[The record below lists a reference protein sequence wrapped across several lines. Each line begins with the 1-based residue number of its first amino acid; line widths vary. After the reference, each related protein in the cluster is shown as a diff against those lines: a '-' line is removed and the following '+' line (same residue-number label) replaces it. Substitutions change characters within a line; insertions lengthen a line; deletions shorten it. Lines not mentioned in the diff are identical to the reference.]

1 MTLAALTSN
10 SDTLHLNT
18 RMFQEKQGLK
28 MWKLIYKSEF
38 TFWPAHL
45 ILLMP
50 FLPHNLAEFCK
61 LHLLDQ
67 SKIWV
72 LSDPRGQT
80 PTHLQNEEPR
90 HQSRVESGLFY
101 LQYVQFLQKMI
112 SHRGH
117 DPAPPQC
124 SSDLGTAACSQR
136 SARGRAGRAQGG
148 GTGRLAWRGWHREAA
163 GAPRAAA
170 EVDPGCGR
178 HSLCSSCALGGVAVP
193 AGAGE
198 GAWGCLSLSSQQ
210 LALLWS
216 AQISPNALESF
227 RIKGTM

>member
-10 SDTLHLNT
+10 SDTLPLNT

-28 MWKLIYKSEF
+28 MWKLTYKSEF
-38 TFWPAHL
+38 TIWPAHL
-45 ILLMP
+45 TLLMP
-50 FLPHNLAEFCK
+50 FLTHNLAEFCK

-72 LSDPRGQT
+72 LSDPRALT
-80 PTHLQNEEPR
+80 PTHHQNEEPR
-90 HQSRVESGLFY
+90 HQSRVELGLFY
-101 LQYVQFLQKMI
+101 LQYVQFLQKTI

-124 SSDLGTAACSQR
+124 SSDLGAAACSQR
-136 SARGRAGRAQGG
+136 STRGWVGWAPRRWHREA
-148 GTGRLAWRGWHREAA
+148 GTGRLTQGGWHREGGWHGEAA

-170 EVDPGCGR
+170 EVDPGCRR

-193 AGAGE
+193 AWAGE
-198 GAWGCLSLSSQQ
+198 GAGAACHSLVS
-210 LALLWS
+210 
-216 AQISPNALESF
+216 N
-227 RIKGTM
+227 